1 MSQEVTNGLQRWW
14 PILLGLAVL
23 LVISSSLFQ
32 RWNTETLVS
41 HPNPVKNYAEAVER
55 IQAIQ
60 AGETDLNPLCV
71 TRFMTHGEQTER
83 VIVLVHGYTNCPQQF
98 AELGKR
104 FYDLGY
110 NVLIVPLPGHG
121 LADRL
126 TDAQGK
132 LKAEDFTAYADQV
145 VDIAQGLGRRVAISG
160 ISLGGVICAWAV
172 QNRSDVDFA
181 MIISPGFSFQGVP
194 NWLRAPIENIFVNLP
209 ATYEWWDPVLKED
222 GSPPY
227 TYPRYSKHTLGEAMR
242 LGLAVQAQAERAAP
256 QGKAILIVTNGND
269 PSVDNL
275 VTQEVGRIWRAHGA
289 TVDTYEFDAGLR
301 LGHDLIDPNDKG
313 GNIEL
318 VYPRLIALV
327 NQR

>member
-14 PILLGLAVL
+14 PILLGLAVP
-23 LVISSSLFQ
+23 LVVIGGLFQ
-32 RWNTETLVS
+32 RWNIQALVS
-41 HPNPVKNYAEAVER
+41 HPNPVKSYAEAVER
-55 IQAIQ
+55 IQTIQ
-60 AGETDLNPLCV
+60 AGEMNLNPLCV

-98 AELGKR
+98 AELGQR
-104 FYDLGY
+104 FYDSGY

-121 LADRL
+121 FADRM
-126 TDAQGK
+126 TDAQGN
-132 LKAEDFTAYADQV
+132 LKAEDLTVYTDQV
-145 VDIAQGLGRRVAISG
+145 VDIAQGLGQRVIISG
-160 ISLGGVICAWAV
+160 ISLGGVMSAWAV
-172 QNRSDVDFA
+172 QNRSDVDLA

-194 NWLRAPIENIFVNLP
+194 SWLRAPIENIFVTLP
-209 ATYEWWDPVLKED
+209 ATYEWWDPVLMED

-242 LGLAVQAQAERAAP
+242 LGLAVQAQAEREAP
-256 QGKAILIVTNGND
+256 QGKSILVVTNGND
-269 PSVDNL
+269 SSVDNV
-275 VTQEVGRIWRAHGA
+275 VTWEVVKLWKAHSA
-289 TVDTYEFDAGLR
+289 NLDTYEFDAGLR

-318 VYPRLIALV
+318 VYPRLITLV